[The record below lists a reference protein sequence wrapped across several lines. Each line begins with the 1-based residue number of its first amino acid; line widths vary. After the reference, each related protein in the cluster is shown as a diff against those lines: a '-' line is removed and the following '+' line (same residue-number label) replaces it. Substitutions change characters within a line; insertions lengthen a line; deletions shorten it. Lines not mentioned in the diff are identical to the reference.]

1 MFKRTAQNAQEP
13 MRRATGMQMLAAAAC
28 VGTIALAGI
37 TFLFLQAPASK
48 TARPAPTENVSI
60 PRHDAAAVPLP
71 ESLPASEQRSVA
83 AVPSVTTE
91 ARTVRAQG
99 PAVLISHDNQP
110 AHAKANPPPEQRIT
124 PSASLA
130 DPATPSTAS
139 QANNTS
145 VRANDTH
152 REIVAVERSGVNIRS
167 GPSPN
172 SRLVGSAPKGARLEV
187 TNRSGHWIEIES
199 DDVKGWISGNF
210 VGPAERR

>member
-1 MFKRTAQNAQEP
+1 MPKRTAQNAQKP
-13 MRRATGMQMLAAAAC
+13 MRRATGMQILAAAAC
-28 VGTIALAGI
+28 VGTIALAAL
-37 TFLFLQAPASK
+37 TFLFLQASASK
-48 TARPAPTENVSI
+48 TARPAPTENVSV

-71 ESLPASEQRSVA
+71 ERPVSERRPVA
-83 AVPSVTTE
+83 AEPSVTTE
-91 ARTVRAQG
+91 GRTVRAQV
-99 PAVLISHDNQP
+99 PAVLISQDDEP

-130 DPATPSTAS
+130 DPATPPTAS
-139 QANNTS
+139 QPNNTP

-167 GPSPN
+167 APSPS

-199 DDVKGWISGNF
+199 DGVKGWISGNF

>member
-1 MFKRTAQNAQEP
+1 MPKRTAQNAQKP
-13 MRRATGMQMLAAAAC
+13 MRRATGMQILAAAAC
-28 VGTIALAGI
+28 VGTIALAGLA
-37 TFLFLQAPASK
+37 FLFLQASASK

-71 ESLPASEQRSVA
+71 ERPVSERRPVA
-83 AVPSVTTE
+83 AEPSVTTE
-91 ARTVRAQG
+91 ARTVRAQV
-99 PAVLISHDNQP
+99 PAVLISHDDEP

-130 DPATPSTAS
+130 DPATPPTAS
-139 QANNTS
+139 QPNNTP

-167 GPSPN
+167 APSPS

-199 DDVKGWISGNF
+199 DGVKGWISGNF
-210 VGPAERR
+210 VGPAGRR

>member
-1 MFKRTAQNAQEP
+1 MLKRTPENAQKP
-13 MRRATGMQMLAAAAC
+13 MRGATGMQMLAAAAC
-28 VGTIALAGI
+28 VGAIAFAGLA
-37 TFLFLQAPASK
+37 FLFLQAPASK

-60 PRHDAAAVPLP
+60 PRPGVAAVPLP
-71 ESLPASEQRSVA
+71 ERPGSEQQSVA

-91 ARTVRAQG
+91 GRRVRAQG
-99 PAVLISHDNQP
+99 PAVLISHDDEP

-130 DPATPSTAS
+130 DPASPSTAS
-139 QANNTS
+139 QANNTA

-172 SRLVGSAPKGARLEV
+172 SKLIGSAPKGARLEV

-199 DDVKGWISGNF
+199 DGVKGWISGNF